1 MFYKNNCHKLNITK
15 EDLLGKCVLPSQDAA
30 IVICLFIYLFIYL
43 FIRCLNFLF
52 NEDFLRTLVKCKL
65 FIGHRITYHIR

>member
-30 IVICLFIYLFIYL
+30 IVIYLFICLFIYLFIRY
-43 FIRCLNFLF
+43 LNFLF
-52 NEDFLRTLVKCKL
+52 HEDFLRTLVKCKL